1 MTKLS
6 NIDLSNVIP
15 KIDDIIPSFKS
26 PLGFNGLNS
35 LDLSGLSGGS
45 TTSMNVTYA
54 PVINIQGTGNQQD
67 INQAIK
73 DGNDDF
79 IKKLKDSQEQ
89 NRRLSY
95 V

>member
-1 MTKLS
+1 MLS
-6 NIDLSNVIP
+6 ANPLTDAAGVQFGSALTG
-15 KIDDIIPSFKS
+15 FGGGS
-26 PLGFNGLNS
+26 P

-79 IKKLKDSQEQ
+79 IKKLKASQEQ